1 MDENEN
7 HHFVEEI
14 EESGLTRGD
23 LLKRAAGVGVGL
35 SALGMFEVQSALGAS
50 ELTKVKWI
58 SPRGTLDVMDDFN
71 LWVPITM
78 GYFRRLGI
86 DLSLSPGDGSGNL
99 PQVAAGQ
106 INMAYPSP
114 GVLTSSIE
122 AGVPVISIWEQYPAQ
137 VFDFVLNGKSRITH
151 PRQLRGKTIALL
163 TDGWASIVN
172 PMLAEVGV
180 SPKSVKYRVF
190 GPQWV
195 QAVALGQADAGLVWE
210 GLRAQLVGQSATFGS
225 AFQLKFLVGSQWG
238 SKGPSNTYVVRTSD
252 LQDAQKKEL
261 YSRVLQGSV
270 MGSEFAKANPRAAA
284 QITYG
289 ARPLLQ
295 KLISPQ
301 VALES
306 MMQLATGYSVFHRR
320 PPHLY
325 GWHDPASWNRYL
337 DAIAKLGQTKKR
349 LNIKDVL
356 TNDMVRAANQK
367 ADVARARRDAR
378 AYKLNEFFRTTTVP
392 KGYPL

>member
-1 MDENEN
+1 MDEE
-7 HHFVEEI
+7 FLVEELD
-14 EESGLTRGD
+14 ENGLTRRD
-23 LLKRAAGVGVGL
+23 LLKRTAGVGLGL
-35 SALGMFEVQSALGAS
+35 SALGMFEIQSAQGAGA
-50 ELTKVKWI
+50 LTKVKWI

-71 LWVPITM
+71 LWVPIKM
-78 GYFRRLGI
+78 GYYRKLGI
-86 DLSLSPGDGSGNL
+86 DVALSPGDASGNL

-106 INMAYPSP
+106 IDMGYPSP
-114 GVLTSSIE
+114 GVLTSSVE

-137 VFDFVLNGKSRITH
+137 VFDFVLNGKSKLTH
-151 PRQLRGKTIALL
+151 PRQLKGKTIALF

-180 SPKSVKYRVF
+180 SPKSVKYRIF

-238 SKGPSNTYVVRTSD
+238 SKGPSNTYVVRTAD
-252 LQDAQKKEL
+252 MQDAQKRDT
-261 YSRVLQGSV
+261 YSKLLQGSV

-289 ARPLLQ
+289 ARPVLQ

-306 MMQLATGYSVFHRR
+306 MMQLASGYSVFHRR
-320 PPHLY
+320 APHLY
-325 GWHDPASWNRYL
+325 GWHDATSWNRYL
-337 DAIAKLGQTKKR
+337 DAIAKLGQTKSR
-349 LNIKDVL
+349 LNINDVL
-356 TNDMVRAANQK
+356 TNNLVSTANK
-367 ADVARARRDAR
+367 HADVGRARRDAT
-378 AYKLNEFFRTTTVP
+378 AYKLSDLFRNTTVP

>member
-1 MDENEN
+1 MDEEIL
-7 HHFVEEI
+7 VEELG
-14 EESGLTRGD
+14 EKEFTRRD
-23 LLKRAAGVGVGL
+23 LVKKTAGVGLALTG
-35 SALGMFEVQSALGAS
+35 LGMLKIDPALGAG
-50 ELTKVKWI
+50 LTKVRWV

-71 LWVPITM
+71 LWVPIKM
-78 GYFRRLGI
+78 GYYRRLGL
-86 DLSLSPGDGSGNL
+86 DLSLSPGDASGNL
-99 PQVAAGQ
+99 PQVAAHQ
-106 INMAYPSP
+106 IDMGYPSP
-114 GVLTSSIE
+114 GVLTSSID

-137 VFDFVLNGKSRITH
+137 VFDFVIPGKSKITH
-151 PRQLRGKTIALL
+151 PRQLKGKTIAIF
-163 TDGWASIVN
+163 TDIWRTIIN
-172 PMLAEVGV
+172 PMLVEVGV
-180 SPKSVKYRVF
+180 DPKSVKYRVF

-210 GLRAQLVGQSATFGS
+210 GLRAQLVGQSAAFGS
-225 AFQLKFLVGSQWG
+225 AFQVKFLVGTRWG
-238 SKGPSNTYVVRTSD
+238 SKGPSNTYVVRTADLSD
-252 LQDAQKKEL
+252 AKKRDV

-295 KLISPQ
+295 KLIPPQ
-301 VALES
+301 VAVES
-306 MMQLATGYSVFHRR
+306 MMQLASGYSVFHRR

-325 GWHDPASWNRYL
+325 GWHDAASWNRYL
-337 DAIAKLGQTKKR
+337 NSVAKLGQTKKR

-367 ADVARARRDAR
+367 ADVARARRDAK
-378 AYKLNEFFRTTTVP
+378 AFKLNEFFRTTTVP

>member
-1 MDENEN
+1 MDENSLEEL
-7 HHFVEEI
+7 VEK
-14 EESGLTRGD
+14 GLTRRD
-23 LLKRAAGVGVGL
+23 LLKRTAGVGLGI
-35 SALGMFEVQSALGAS
+35 SALGLFEIEPALGQG
-50 ELTKVKWI
+50 LTKVKWV

-71 LWVPITM
+71 LWVPIKM
-78 GYFRRLGI
+78 GYYRRLGL
-86 DLSLSPGDGSGNL
+86 DVSLSPGDASGNL

-106 INMAYPSP
+106 IDMGYPSP

-137 VFDFVLNGKSRITH
+137 VFDFVLSGKSKVTH
-151 PRQLRGKTIALL
+151 PRQLKGKTIAIF
-163 TDGWASIVN
+163 TDIWRTIIN
-172 PMLAEVGV
+172 PMLVEVGV
-180 SPKSVKYRVF
+180 DPKSVKYRVF

-238 SKGPSNTYVVRTSD
+238 SKGPSNTYVVRTAD
-252 LQDAQKKEL
+252 FQDAKKRDVFTRL
-261 YSRVLQGSV
+261 LQGSV

-306 MMQLATGYSVFHRR
+306 MMQLASGYSVFHRQA
-320 PPHLY
+320 PHLY
-325 GWHDPASWNRYL
+325 GWHDATSWNRYL
-337 DAIAKLGQTKKR
+337 NAIAKLGQTKTR

-356 TNDMVRAANQK
+356 TNDLVRAANQK
-367 ADVARARRDAR
+367 ADVARARRDGKAF
-378 AYKLNEFFRTTTVP
+378 KLNEFFSTTAVP

>member
-1 MDENEN
+1 MEDRINE
-7 HHFVEEI
+7 VLASET
-14 EESGLTRGD
+14 TRAD
-23 LLKRAAGVGVGL
+23 FLKRAAAAGIGL
-35 SALGMFEVQSALGAS
+35 SVLSGLEAAS
-50 ELTKVKWI
+50 GLAADTATQTVRWI
-58 SPRGTLDVMDDFN
+58 SPRGTLDVMDDFD
-71 LWVPITM
+71 LWVPIKM
-78 GYFRRLGI
+78 GYFSKLGI
-86 DLSLSPGDGSGNL
+86 NAKLIGGPSTDALACTKF
-99 PQVAAGQ
+99 VAQNQADMG
-106 INMAYPSP
+106 YPSP
-114 GVLTSSIE
+114 GVLTSSVE
-122 AGVPVISIWEQYPAQ
+122 ASIPVISIWEQYPAQ
-137 VFDFVLNGKSRITH
+137 VFDFVLNGKSKITH
-151 PRQLRGKTIALL
+151 PRQLRGKTIALF
-163 TDGWASIVN
+163 TDGWTSIVN
-172 PMLAEVGV
+172 PMLAEVGI
-180 SPKSVKYRVF
+180 SPKSVKYRTF

-252 LQDAQKKEL
+252 MQDSAKKDL
-261 YSRVLQGSV
+261 YTRLLQGSV

-289 ARPLLQ
+289 ARPVLQ

-306 MMQLATGYSVFHRR
+306 MMQLASGYSVFHRR

-325 GWHDPASWNRYL
+325 GWHDPTSWNRYL
-337 DAIAKLGQTKKR
+337 DAIAKLGQTKSR
-349 LNIKDVL
+349 LKINDVL
-356 TNDMVRAANQK
+356 TNELVRAANQK

>member
-1 MDENEN
+1 MDENSL
-7 HHFVEEI
+7 VEELV
-14 EESGLTRGD
+14 EKGLTRRD
-23 LLKRAAGVGVGL
+23 LLKRTAGVGLGI
-35 SALGMFEVQSALGAS
+35 SALGLFEIQPALGAA

-58 SPRGTLDVMDDFN
+58 SPRGTLDVLDDFN
-71 LWVPITM
+71 LWVPIKM
-78 GYFRRLGI
+78 GYYRRLGI
-86 DLSLSPGDGSGNL
+86 DLSLSPGDASGNV

-106 INMAYPSP
+106 VDMGYPSP

-137 VFDFVLNGKSRITH
+137 VFDFVINGKSKLTH
-151 PRQLRGKTIALL
+151 PRQLKGKTIALL
-163 TDGWASIVN
+163 TDGWRSIVN

-180 SPKSVKYRVF
+180 DPKSVKYRVF

-238 SKGPSNTYVVRTSD
+238 SKGPSNTYVVRTAD
-252 LQDAQKKEL
+252 FQDAKKKDVFTRL
-261 YSRVLQGSV
+261 LQGSV

-301 VALES
+301 VAVES
-306 MMQLATGYSVFHRR
+306 MMQLASGYSVFHRQA
-320 PPHLY
+320 PHLY
-325 GWHDPASWNRYL
+325 GWHDATSWNRYL
-337 DAIAKLGQTKKR
+337 NAIAKLGQTKTR
-349 LNIKDVL
+349 LNLNDVV
-356 TNDMVRAANQK
+356 TNDLVRTANQK
-367 ADVARARRDAR
+367 ADVARARRDGSAF
-378 AYKLNEFFRTTTVP
+378 KLNEFFHTTTVP

>member
-1 MDENEN
+1 MDENN
-7 HHFVEEI
+7 LVEEFG
-14 EESGLTRGD
+14 EKGLTRAD
-23 LLKRAAGVGVGL
+23 LLKRTAGVGLGI
-35 SALGMFEVQSALGAS
+35 SALGLFEIEPALGQG
-50 ELTKVKWI
+50 LTKVKWV

-71 LWVPITM
+71 LWVPIKM
-78 GYFRRLGI
+78 GYYRRLGL
-86 DLSLSPGDGSGNL
+86 DVSLSPGDASGNL

-106 INMAYPSP
+106 IDMGYPSP

-137 VFDFVLNGKSRITH
+137 VFDFVLSGKSKVTH
-151 PRQLRGKTIALL
+151 PRQLKGKTIAIF
-163 TDGWASIVN
+163 TDIWRTIIN
-172 PMLAEVGV
+172 PMLVEVGV
-180 SPKSVKYRVF
+180 DPKSVKYRVF

-238 SKGPSNTYVVRTSD
+238 SKGPSNTYVVRTAD
-252 LQDAQKKEL
+252 FQDAKKRDVFTRL
-261 YSRVLQGSV
+261 LQGSV

-306 MMQLATGYSVFHRR
+306 MMQLASGYSVFHRQA
-320 PPHLY
+320 PHLY
-325 GWHDPASWNRYL
+325 GWHDATSWNRYL
-337 DAIAKLGQTKKR
+337 NAIAKLGQTKTR

-356 TNDMVRAANQK
+356 TNDLVRAANQK
-367 ADVARARRDAR
+367 ADVARARRDGKAF
-378 AYKLNEFFRTTTVP
+378 KPNEFFSTTAVP

>member
-1 MDENEN
+1 MDEDKLAEEL
-7 HHFVEEI
+7 VEK
-14 EESGLTRGD
+14 GLTRGD
-23 LLKRAAGVGVGL
+23 LLKRTAGVGLGI
-35 SALGMFEVQSALGAS
+35 SALGLFEIEPALGQG
-50 ELTKVKWI
+50 LTKVKWV

-71 LWVPITM
+71 LWVPIKM
-78 GYFRRLGI
+78 GYYRRLGL
-86 DLSLSPGDGSGNL
+86 DVSLSPGDASGNL

-106 INMAYPSP
+106 IDMGYPSP

-137 VFDFVLNGKSRITH
+137 VFDFVIPGKSKITH
-151 PRQLRGKTIALL
+151 PRQLKGKTIAIF
-163 TDGWASIVN
+163 TDIWRTIIN
-172 PMLAEVGV
+172 PMLAEIGV
-180 SPKSVKYRVF
+180 DPKSVKYRVF

-210 GLRAQLVGQSATFGS
+210 GLRAQLVGQSAAFGS
-225 AFQLKFLVGSQWG
+225 AFQVKFLVGTRWG
-238 SKGPSNTYVVRTSD
+238 SKGPSNTYVVRTADLSD
-252 LQDAQKKEL
+252 AKKRDV

-295 KLISPQ
+295 KLIPPQ
-301 VALES
+301 VAVES
-306 MMQLATGYSVFHRR
+306 MMQLASGYSVFHRR

-325 GWHDPASWNRYL
+325 GWHDAASWNRYL
-337 DAIAKLGQTKKR
+337 NSVAKLGQTKKR

-367 ADVARARRDAR
+367 ADVARARRDAK
-378 AYKLNEFFRTTTVP
+378 AFKLNEFFRTTTVP

>member
-1 MDENEN
+1 MDEEILD
-7 HHFVEEI
+7 EELDQK
-14 EESGLTRGD
+14 GLTRRD
-23 LLKRAAGVGVGL
+23 LLRRTAAVGVGL
-35 SALGMFEVQSALGAS
+35 SALGMFEVQSAPGAA

-71 LWVPITM
+71 LWVPIKM
-78 GYFRRLGI
+78 GYYRKLGI
-86 DLSLSPGDGSGNL
+86 DLSLSPGDASGNL
-99 PQVAAGQ
+99 PQVAAKQGD
-106 INMAYPSP
+106 MGYPSP
-114 GVLTSSIE
+114 GVLTSSVE
-122 AGVPVISIWEQYPAQ
+122 AGIPVISIWEQYPAQ
-137 VFDFVLNGKSRITH
+137 VFDFVLNGKSKITH
-151 PRQLRGKTIALL
+151 PRA
-163 TDGWASIVN
+163 
-172 PMLAEVGV
+172 AEREDHRPVHGRV
-180 SPKSVKYRVF
+180 DEHRQPDAGGGRHQSEERQYRTF

-252 LQDAQKKEL
+252 MQDSAKKDL
-261 YSRVLQGSV
+261 YTRLLQGSV

-289 ARPLLQ
+289 ARPVLQ

-306 MMQLATGYSVFHRR
+306 MMQLASGYSVFHRR

-325 GWHDPASWNRYL
+325 GWHDPTSWNRYL
-337 DAIAKLGQTKKR
+337 DAIAKLGQTKSR
-349 LNIKDVL
+349 LKINDVL
-356 TNDMVRAANQK
+356 TNELVRAANQK
-367 ADVARARRDAR
+367 ADVAQARRDGR

>member
-1 MDENEN
+1 
-7 HHFVEEI
+7 
-14 EESGLTRGD
+14 
-23 LLKRAAGVGVGL
+23 
-35 SALGMFEVQSALGAS
+35 
-50 ELTKVKWI
+50 
-58 SPRGTLDVMDDFN
+58 
-71 LWVPITM
+71 M
-78 GYFRRLGI
+78 GYYRRLGI

-106 INMAYPSP
+106 INMGYPSP

-137 VFDFVLNGKSRITH
+137 VFDFVLNGKSKITH

-225 AFQLKFLVGSQWG
+225 AFSLKFLVGSQWG
-238 SKGPSNTYVVRTSD
+238 SRGPSNTYVVRTSD
-252 LQDAQKKEL
+252 LHDARKKEV
-261 YSRVLQGSV
+261 YSRLLQGSV

-289 ARPLLQ
+289 ARPLIQ

-325 GWHDPASWNRYL
+325 GWHDPAAWNHYL
-337 DAIAKLGQTKKR
+337 DAVARLGQTKKR
-349 LNIKDVL
+349 LSIQSVL
-356 TNDMVRAANQK
+356 TNEMVRTANQK
-367 ADVARARRDAR
+367 ADIARAHRDAR
-378 AYKLNEFFRTTTVP
+378 AFRLNEFFRTTTVP

>member
-1 MDENEN
+1 MDENQL
-7 HHFVEEI
+7 VEEI
-14 EESGLTRGD
+14 EKAGLTRRD

-35 SALGMFEVQSALGAS
+35 SALGMFEVRSALGAS
-50 ELTKVKWI
+50 QATRVKWI

-71 LWVPITM
+71 LWVPIKM
-78 GYFRRLGI
+78 GYFKRLGI
-86 DLSLSPGDGSGNL
+86 DLSLSPGDASGNL
-99 PQVAAGQ
+99 PQVASRQVDMG
-106 INMAYPSP
+106 YPSP

-137 VFDFVLNGKSRITH
+137 VFDFVLNGKSKITH
-151 PRQLRGKTIALL
+151 PRQLRGKTIAIF
-163 TDGWASIVN
+163 TDIWRTIIN
-172 PMLAEVGV
+172 PMLVEVGV
-180 SPKSVKYRVF
+180 DPKSVKYRVF

-225 AFQLKFLVGSQWG
+225 AFSLKFLVGSQWG
-238 SKGPSNTYVVRTSD
+238 SKGPSNTYVVRTAD
-252 LQDAQKKEL
+252 MQDAAKKAL
-261 YSRVLQGSV
+261 YVKLLSGSV

-295 KLISPQ
+295 KVISPQ
-301 VALES
+301 TALES
-306 MMQLATGYSVFHRR
+306 MMQLASGYSVFHRR

-349 LNIKDVL
+349 LSITDVL
-356 TNDMVRAANQK
+356 TNELVRAANSR

-378 AYKLNEFFRTTTVP
+378 AYKLSEVFRNTTVP

>member
-1 MDENEN
+1 MDENDL
-7 HHFVEEI
+7 VEEI
-14 EESGLTRGD
+14 EEKGLTRQD
-23 LLKRAAGVGVGL
+23 LLKRTAGVGLGL
-35 SALGMFEVQSALGAS
+35 SALGLLEIQPALGAG

-71 LWVPITM
+71 LWVPIKM
-78 GYFRRLGI
+78 GYYRRLGL
-86 DLSLSPGDGSGNL
+86 DVSLSPGDASGNL

-106 INMAYPSP
+106 ANMGYPSP

-137 VFDFVLNGKSRITH
+137 VFDFVLNGKSKVTH
-151 PRQLRGKTIALL
+151 PRQLKGRTI
-163 TDGWASIVN
+163 IN
-172 PMLAEVGV
+172 PMLVEVGV
-180 SPKSVKYRVF
+180 DPKSVKYRVF

-210 GLRAQLVGQSATFGS
+210 GLRAQLVGQSATFGA
-225 AFQLKFLVGSQWG
+225 AFQLKFLVGSKWG
-238 SKGPSNTYVVRTSD
+238 SKGPSNTYVVRTAD
-252 LQDAQKKEL
+252 LKDATKKDV

-295 KLISPQ
+295 RLIPPQ
-301 VALES
+301 VGVES
-306 MMQLATGYSVFHRR
+306 MMQLASGYSVFHRR
-320 PPHLY
+320 SPHLY

-349 LNIKDVL
+349 LNINDVL

-367 ADVARARRDAR
+367 ADVARARRDGR
-378 AYKLNEFFRTTTVP
+378 AFKLNEFFRTTAVP

>member
-1 MDENEN
+1 MDEN
-7 HHFVEEI
+7 HLVEEI
-14 EESGLTRGD
+14 EKAGLTRQD

-35 SALGMFEVQSALGAS
+35 SALGMFEVRSALGAS
-50 ELTKVKWI
+50 QATKVKWI

-71 LWVPITM
+71 LWVPIKM
-78 GYFRRLGI
+78 GYYSRLGI
-86 DLSLSPGDGSGNL
+86 DLSLSPGDASGNL
-99 PQVAAGQ
+99 PQVAARQVDMG
-106 INMAYPSP
+106 YPSP

-137 VFDFVLNGKSRITH
+137 VFDFVLNGKSKITH
-151 PRQLRGKTIALL
+151 PRQLKGKTIAIF
-163 TDGWASIVN
+163 TDIWRTIIN
-172 PMLAEVGV
+172 PMLVEVGV
-180 SPKSVKYRVF
+180 DPKSVKYRVF

-225 AFQLKFLVGSQWG
+225 AFSLKFLVGSQWG
-238 SKGPSNTYVVRTSD
+238 SKGPSNTYVVRTAD
-252 LQDAQKKEL
+252 MQDAAKKAL
-261 YSRVLQGSV
+261 YVKLLSGSV

-295 KLISPQ
+295 KVISPQ
-301 VALES
+301 TALES

-325 GWHDPASWNRYL
+325 GWHDAASWNRYL
-337 DAIAKLGQTKKR
+337 DTIAKLGQTKNR
-349 LNIKDVL
+349 LSINNVL
-356 TNDMVRAANQK
+356 TNEVVRAANSR

-378 AYKLNEFFRTTTVP
+378 AYKLSDVFRNTTVP

>member
-1 MDENEN
+1 MDENSLEEL
-7 HHFVEEI
+7 VEK
-14 EESGLTRGD
+14 GLTRRD
-23 LLKRAAGVGVGL
+23 LLKRTAGVGLGI
-35 SALGMFEVQSALGAS
+35 SALGLLEIEPALGQG
-50 ELTKVKWI
+50 LTKVKWV

-71 LWVPITM
+71 LWVPIKM
-78 GYFRRLGI
+78 GYDRRLGL
-86 DLSLSPGDGSGNL
+86 DVSLSPGDASGNL

-106 INMAYPSP
+106 IDMGYPSP

-137 VFDFVLNGKSRITH
+137 VFDFVLSGKSKVTH
-151 PRQLRGKTIALL
+151 PRQLKGKTIAIF
-163 TDGWASIVN
+163 TDIWRTIIN
-172 PMLAEVGV
+172 PMLVEVGV
-180 SPKSVKYRVF
+180 DPKSVKYRVF

-238 SKGPSNTYVVRTSD
+238 SKGPSNTYVVRTAD
-252 LQDAQKKEL
+252 FQDAKKRDVFTRL
-261 YSRVLQGSV
+261 LQGSV

-306 MMQLATGYSVFHRR
+306 MMQLASGYSVFHRQA
-320 PPHLY
+320 PHLY
-325 GWHDPASWNRYL
+325 GWHDATSWNRYL
-337 DAIAKLGQTKKR
+337 NAIAKLGQTKTR

-356 TNDMVRAANQK
+356 TNDLVRAANQK
-367 ADVARARRDAR
+367 ADVARARRDGKAF
-378 AYKLNEFFRTTTVP
+378 KLNEFFSTTAVP

>member
-1 MDENEN
+1 MDENDL
-7 HHFVEEI
+7 VEEL
-14 EESGLTRGD
+14 EEKGLTRRD
-23 LLKRAAGVGVGL
+23 LLKRTAGVGLGL
-35 SALGMFEVQSALGAS
+35 SALGLLEIQPALGAA

-71 LWVPITM
+71 LWVPIKM
-78 GYFRRLGI
+78 GYHRRLGL
-86 DLSLSPGDGSGNL
+86 DVSLSPGDASGNL

-106 INMAYPSP
+106 ANMGYPSP

-137 VFDFVLNGKSRITH
+137 VFDFVLNGKSKITH
-151 PRQLRGKTIALL
+151 PRQLKGKTIAIF
-163 TDGWASIVN
+163 TDIWRTIIN
-172 PMLAEVGV
+172 PMLVEVGV
-180 SPKSVKYRVF
+180 DPKTVKYRVF

-238 SKGPSNTYVVRTSD
+238 SKGPSNTYVVRTAD
-252 LQDAQKKEL
+252 LKDATKKDAYTRL
-261 YSRVLQGSV
+261 LQGSV

-306 MMQLATGYSVFHRR
+306 MMQLASGYSVFRR
-320 PPHLY
+320 QAPHLY
-325 GWHDPASWNRYL
+325 GWHDATSWNRYL
-337 DAIAKLGQTKKR
+337 NAIAKLGQTKKR
-349 LNIKDVL
+349 LNINDVL

-367 ADVARARRDAR
+367 ADVARARRDGKAF
-378 AYKLNEFFRTTTVP
+378 KLNEFFRTTAVP

>member
-1 MDENEN
+1 MDDSPVFEE
-7 HHFVEEI
+7 VEAQ
-14 EESGLTRGD
+14 ESGLTRQD
-23 LLKRAAGVGVGL
+23 LLKRTAAAGLGL
-35 SALGMFEVQSALGAS
+35 SALSLLEIEPALGAG

-71 LWVPITM
+71 LWVPIKM
-78 GYFRRLGI
+78 GYYRRLGI

-106 INMAYPSP
+106 VNMGYPSP

-137 VFDFVLNGKSRITH
+137 VFDFVLNGKSKITH

-225 AFQLKFLVGSQWG
+225 AFSLKFLVGSQWG
-238 SKGPSNTYVVRTSD
+238 SRGPSNTYVVRTSD
-252 LQDAQKKEL
+252 LHDARKKEV
-261 YSRVLQGSV
+261 YSRLLQGSV

-289 ARPLLQ
+289 ARPLIQ

-325 GWHDPASWNRYL
+325 GWHDPAAWNHYL
-337 DAIAKLGQTKKR
+337 DAVARLGQTKKR
-349 LNIKDVL
+349 LSIQSVL
-356 TNDMVRAANQK
+356 TNEMVRTANQK
-367 ADVARARRDAR
+367 ADIARAHRDAR
-378 AYKLNEFFRTTTVP
+378 AFRLNEFFRTTTVP